1 MPSSS
6 SKLSRRSLFVGA
18 GTVSALAATV
28 GVLPVAVAVPVAQA
42 PAPKAKPT
50 RGGGYE
56 LSAHVKQYYKTTL
69 V

>member
-28 GVLPVAVAVPVAQA
+28 GVLPVTAPVAQA
-42 PAPKAKPT
+42 PAPKTKPT